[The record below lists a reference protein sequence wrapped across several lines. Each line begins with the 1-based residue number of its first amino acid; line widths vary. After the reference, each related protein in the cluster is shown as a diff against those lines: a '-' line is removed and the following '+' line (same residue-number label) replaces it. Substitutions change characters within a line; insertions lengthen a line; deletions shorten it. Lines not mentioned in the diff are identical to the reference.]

1 MTISNACPA
10 RDAETPYILLVVRVV
25 PCVHVCHLY
34 WGTEY
39 GQMDELLD
47 FVDPEREVYIF
58 PMFMGA
64 GRARSLPAPEQREQR
79 LIHSLSRRIA
89 LSLPCTLST

>member
-1 MTISNACPA
+1 MT
-10 RDAETPYILLVVRVV
+10 YILLVVRVV

-47 FVDPEREVYIF
+47 FMNPEREVLYISDVF
-58 PMFMGA
+58 RR
-64 GRARSLPAPEQREQR
+64 GRLLPATREQR
-79 LIHSLSRRIA
+79 LTY
-89 LSLPCTLST
+89 TLSTTSS